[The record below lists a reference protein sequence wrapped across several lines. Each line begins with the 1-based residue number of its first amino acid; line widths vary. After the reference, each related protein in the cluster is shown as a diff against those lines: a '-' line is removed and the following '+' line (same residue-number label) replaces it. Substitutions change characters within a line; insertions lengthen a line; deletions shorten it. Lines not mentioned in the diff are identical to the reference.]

1 MSSDTIKSESIK
13 LGLPKGRMKEGVLDL
28 LETAGIKVRI
38 SSRAYRPSISL
49 PGYDTKIL
57 KPQDIVEMLN
67 IGSRDLGFAGADW
80 VDELKADIVEVVDT
94 KMDPV
99 RLVAAAPKSLLEN
112 GKLPKKHIVI
122 ASEYQRIAKNWIEKS
137 KLNASFVRCYG
148 ATEVFPPEDA
158 DCIIDN
164 TSTGSTLRANGLE
177 ITDEIMTSSTRL
189 YASQQAM
196 ANPVKRKEIERFAL
210 LVQSVIDAR
219 SRVMVLVNVES
230 KDLEKVVSLLP
241 AMRQPTVNQLHSGA
255 GYVVKAAIPREKLPE
270 IIPAIKKAGGT
281 DIVVNKI
288 CQLIA

>member
-1 MSSDTIKSESIK
+1 MSSETIK
-13 LGLPKGRMKEGVLDL
+13 LGLPKGRMNKGVLDL
-28 LETAGIKVRI
+28 LDTAGIKVRV

-49 PGYDTKIL
+49 PAYDTKIL

-80 VDELKADIVEVVDT
+80 VDELKADIVEIVDT

-99 RLVAAAPKSLLEN
+99 RLVAAAPKDLLEN
-112 GKLPKKHIVI
+112 GKLPKKHIVV
-122 ASEYQRIAKNWIEKS
+122 ASEYQRITKDWIEKT
-137 KLNASFVRCYG
+137 KLDASFVRCYG

-189 YASQQAM
+189 YASKQAM
-196 ANPVKRKEIERFAL
+196 ANPVKKKEIERFAL
-210 LVQSVIDAR
+210 LVRSVIDAR

-230 KDLEKVVSLLP
+230 EDLEKVVSLLP

-255 GYVVKAAIPREKLPE
+255 GYVVKAAIPREDLPE